1 MFAYRPDSPNG
12 QKTVNPFY
20 EFDSRSISVVFI
32 SGYLQALELDTIKN
46 EETLVGC

>member
-1 MFAYRPDSPNG
+1 MFAYYPDSP
-12 QKTVNPFY
+12 TVNPFY
-20 EFDSRSISVVFI
+20 VFGSRSISVLSI